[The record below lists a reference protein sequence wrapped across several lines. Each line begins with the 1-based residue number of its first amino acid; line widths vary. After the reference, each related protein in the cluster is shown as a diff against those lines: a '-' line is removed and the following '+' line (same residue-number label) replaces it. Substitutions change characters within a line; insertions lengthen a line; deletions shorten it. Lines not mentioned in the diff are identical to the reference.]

1 MTLTLTND
9 GPLAG
14 DAVVMAYLAPRATV
28 ALQPRPV
35 RSLFDFARARDVA
48 VGASA
53 TITFAVNARSLLLV
67 SPSGDRVAT
76 PGEYALTFEIGDGAT
91 SEAMAV
97 KLVGPQ
103 VVEPFSVA

>member
-1 MTLTLTND
+1 M
-9 GPLAG
+9 
-14 DAVVMAYLAPRATV
+14 

-35 RSLFDFARARDVA
+35 RSLFDFARANDVA

-67 SPSGDRVAT
+67 SKEGDRVAA
-76 PGEYALTFEIGDGAT
+76 PGEYALSFELGDGAT
-91 SEAMAV
+91 SEAMEV

-103 VVEPFSVA
+103 VVVEAWPSS